1 MLIGV
6 RWGGGRIILA
16 VILVFFFFFFFFFL
30 IYLTV
35 DHYSR
40 PNNKIFLHIYLTAAS
55 AHICIK
61 MK

>member
-16 VILVFFFFFFFFFL
+16 VILVFFLFFCL

-55 AHICIK
+55 AYICIK